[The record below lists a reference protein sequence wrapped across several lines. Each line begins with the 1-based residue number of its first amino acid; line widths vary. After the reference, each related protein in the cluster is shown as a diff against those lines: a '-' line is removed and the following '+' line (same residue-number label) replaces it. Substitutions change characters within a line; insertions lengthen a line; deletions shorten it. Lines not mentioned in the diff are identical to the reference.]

1 MLKRGWN
8 TKYYWFAWKL
18 ILICLERK
26 GKEIW
31 ISILM
36 QAFGEIFKSPCDW
49 VLNFCLGS
57 STIISTVAWSK
68 KGSVNNAK
76 GSVRDI
82 SFLYL
87 CVYNMSYVSEMKNW
101 TGLLFQIQETFKPC
115 KALGTKALGKKM
127 KQIPRCK
134 FKKGWE
140 GFPLEIPWK
149 HSQWWTYTHR
159 TGF

>member
-31 ISILM
+31 ISIIM
-36 QAFGEIFKSPCDW
+36 QAFGEIFESPCDW

-101 TGLLFQIQETFKPC
+101 TGLLLQIQETFKPC
-115 KALGTKALGKKM
+115 KALGTKALGKKNETNPEM
-127 KQIPRCK
+127 
-134 FKKGWE
+134 
-140 GFPLEIPWK
+140 
-149 HSQWWTYTHR
+149 
-159 TGF
+159 